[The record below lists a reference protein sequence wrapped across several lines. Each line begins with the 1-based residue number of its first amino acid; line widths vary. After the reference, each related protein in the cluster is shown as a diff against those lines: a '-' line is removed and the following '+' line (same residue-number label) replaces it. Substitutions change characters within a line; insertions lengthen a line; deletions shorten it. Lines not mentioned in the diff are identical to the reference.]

1 MMVLSHDNL
10 ESLFYK
16 LLSALVPIRILV
28 RNFLPYPW
36 FALDDWLP
44 LQLCKSRQGSKGL
57 NIETRWTCLPKY
69 LIPSIDPL
77 EDFS

>member
-1 MMVLSHDNL
+1 M
-10 ESLFYK
+10 ESLFYE
-16 LLSALVPIRILV
+16 LLSVLGPIRILV
-28 RNFLPYPW
+28 RNSLLYPW

-44 LQLCKSRQGSKGL
+44 LQLCKSRQESKGL

-69 LIPSIDPL
+69 FIPLIDQL